1 MLCSHWWIVC
11 NCYSFV
17 KSTLRCSPGCLAAS
31 HGSKETTEKLKQTFP
46 ALKLWTRYQQ
56 GPCCWWRGEGHDW
69 GPNTEQDVHV
79 FTGGPGLPAK
89 ARLVNSN
96 QESRFRRALQG
107 SYLRRLQG
115 KGSLWGK
122 LHWAFHLSFRACAR
136 TGGSCQGKVPAGHLA
151 TQTGCPME

>member
-1 MLCSHWWIVC
+1 ML
-11 NCYSFV
+11 
-17 KSTLRCSPGCLAAS
+17 L
-31 HGSKETTEKLKQTFP
+31 
-46 ALKLWTRYQQ
+46 
-56 GPCCWWRGEGHDW
+56 GEG
-69 GPNTEQDVHV
+69 GRVMTGGQTEQDVHV